1 MNKPRPRV
9 LHRTL
14 PARPRNG
21 GTLRQWLWLWLPP
34 MCLAVMLL
42 SGCKVDLY
50 SDLEESQAN
59 EMLAALSERGIAAA
73 KERLGDKGW
82 QVQVEQGDVGVALEA
97 LRQRGLPQEKLA
109 TMGDVFQRQG
119 LVSTPAEERIRY
131 IFALSQELS
140 QTLRQIDG
148 VMAAR
153 VHVVIPANDPLS
165 DKFHPSSAAVFIKH
179 SPDVDLRL
187 LTPAVKDMVAHSIE
201 GLSHAQVSLT
211 LSPARRVADSAA
223 GPSAAER
230 GRGWSGGSGGDA
242 LVSREGQIVLLVLF
256 ALAACALAVLPL
268 LLRRQGLTWR
278 AWLRRV
284 WPARQR

>member
-1 MNKPRPRV
+1 MNSRRPPIP
-9 LHRTL
+9 LPPAPL
-14 PARPRNG
+14 SPARADPP
-21 GTLRQWLWLWLPP
+21 LRRWLWLWLPP
-34 MCLAVMLL
+34 LSVAVMLL
-42 SGCKVDLY
+42 SGCKVGLY
-50 SDLEESQAN
+50 SDLDETQAN
-59 EMLAALSERGIAAA
+59 EMLAALSEQGIPAA

-82 QVQVEQGDVGVALEA
+82 QVQVDQGDVGASLEA

-211 LSPARRVADSAA
+211 LSPARR
-223 GPSAAER
+223 AAEAPAGAAH
-230 GRGWSGGSGGDA
+230 GRPFGGTGGHEPP
-242 LVSREGQIVLLVLF
+242 LIPREGQMVLLALF
-256 ALAACALAVLPL
+256 AMAAVALAALPV

-284 WPARQR
+284 WQPRTR

>member
-1 MNKPRPRV
+1 MNDHRLRPPAPR
-9 LHRTL
+9 
-14 PARPRNG
+14 ARPRAG
-21 GTLRQWLWLWLPP
+21 TTLRQWLWLWLPP
-34 MCLAVMLL
+34 LCLAVMLL

-50 SDLEESQAN
+50 SDLSETQAN

-82 QVQVEQGDVGVALEA
+82 QVQVEQGNVGEALEA

-211 LSPARRVADSAA
+211 LSPARRVAE
-223 GPSAAER
+223 GGTTPSAAER
-230 GRGWSGGSGGDA
+230 GKGWGGSGGDA

-278 AWLRRV
+278 VWLRRV